1 MQVARRRGHCRHEKR
16 VFRVYCSLCMRSF
29 PGVVGRW
36 SLRVPYEKG
45 WGVRKGNPS
54 PHVHTNP
61 SYYWLY
67 VWKRDSARRA
77 GERGAIVRLIGNGGE
92 RTGRGASL
100 LHGTRTPHYNNN
112 KTTLARQ
119 RTHNP
124 TTVYAHNGCTTT
136 VLYCRHSALVIIGR
150 CEQKRQTLTCG
161 TLTSACETLQWFPNL
176 HPVHT
181 PIYSIIIHLYA
192 MTCECRDQTDTTT
205 THKVFCILCVRAI
218 CHNTSFPISE
228 KQYLHCVYLW
238 GFDLTRMDD
247 FNW

>member
-1 MQVARRRGHCRHEKR
+1 MYSCRLRGVEDIVVMKRGSFVCTVVCVCVRSQEWWGGGVYAYRMRRDAVGGKETRARTYTQIRATTGSMCGRETVREGLVNAERQSVLLVTVGKGLAEVHPYYTAHARHTIIIIKQRYRGSE
-16 VFRVYCSLCMRSF
+16 
-29 PGVVGRW
+29 
-36 SLRVPYEKG
+36 
-45 WGVRKGNPS
+45 
-54 PHVHTNP
+54 
-61 SYYWLY
+61 
-67 VWKRDSARRA
+67 
-77 GERGAIVRLIGNGGE
+77 
-92 RTGRGASL
+92 
-100 LHGTRTPHYNNN
+100 
-112 KTTLARQ
+112 Q

-181 PIYSIIIHLYA
+181 PIYCIIIHLYA

-218 CHNTSFPISE
+218 CHNTSFPILE
-228 KQYLHCVYLW
+228 KQYLHCVYL
-238 GFDLTRMDD
+238 
-247 FNW
+247 